1 MKDRI
6 RNEEEEEEEASN
18 MILKMKL
25 KITWNERKK

>member
-18 MILKMKL
+18 MILKIKL